1 MKSASTYI
9 LRECG
14 VERMIDVPFDFDIE
28 GAKLLRNIIGIM
40 FCLETPEMLEKVIT
54 DLREGTRLRGSSAL
68 RLEEII
74 AELEQKE
81 KDAASEFA
89 RRLVDTGLFMSAGG
103 NQDEQ
108 EAQQVIGKV
117 AVQDSSVVLEFAKN
131 ATERIPVVMR
141 TVRKVLTGFRK
152 APVIVLRFGGRNED
166 RIPLETNKRTVS
178 ETLRTFLESCRT
190 TPAPAS

>member
-54 DLREGTRLRGSSAL
+54 DLREGPRLRGSSAL

-81 KDAASEFA
+81 KDAAKNW
-89 RRLVDTGLFMSAGG
+89 LKDYLPVMSGSKKDIHIQHDR
-103 NQDEQ
+103 NQELYD
-108 EAQQVIGKV
+108 
-117 AVQDSSVVLEFAKN
+117 N
-131 ATERIPVVMR
+131 Y
-141 TVRKVLTGFRK
+141 
-152 APVIVLRFGGRNED
+152 RNDMEEKKQGQKTS
-166 RIPLETNKRTVS
+166 PK
-178 ETLRTFLESCRT
+178 
-190 TPAPAS
+190 